1 MPKFFLYGLLAVGV
15 SLVFFLSWIPQP
27 RLELL
32 ALLPDWLTR
41 WTDNDA
47 NMNLRT
53 AIPFLFLGL
62 VAGIWLIS
70 SHRPRQSWVLAW
82 LALVLVVGLAEAG
95 QLFRPLR
102 HFDWADIGWGA
113 VGSATGL
120 LVAGGLGRLVVRQQR

>member
-1 MPKFFLYGLLAVGV
+1 MPRLFLYGLMAIGIG
-15 SLVFFLSWIPQP
+15 LVFFLSWIPQP

-47 NMNLRT
+47 NMNVRT

-62 VAGIWLIS
+62 VAGIWLVS
-70 SHRPRQSWVLAW
+70 THRPRQSWGLVW

-113 VGSATGL
+113 VGAAVGL
-120 LVAGGLGRLVVRQQR
+120 LVVGSLGRLVIRRQP